1 MNANPTKRVLLIAF
15 HFPPLSGS
23 SGIQRTLRFV
33 QHLPSHGWEPI
44 VLTITPSAY
53 EKTSQDLL
61 QEIPAGTIVERAF
74 GLDTAR
80 QLSIGGRY
88 PGILARPDRWASWW
102 PGAVF
107 KGLDMIRRYRPQA
120 IWSTYP
126 IATAHR
132 IAATLQQR
140 SGLPWIADFRD
151 PMAQDG
157 YPADPKTWQSFKQIE
172 ENAIA
177 LASHSTFTTP
187 SAVKTYQ
194 QRYPGKAEKIS
205 LLENGYDEESFA
217 GCEAG
222 PPLIPGVITLLHSG
236 IVYPSERD
244 PTCLFQALQKLFE
257 RGVISSSTFRMR
269 FRAAVHEDFLRD
281 LSERHGLQEVIEIL
295 PALPYGQALSEMLR
309 SDGLLILQ
317 AANCNEQIPAKLY
330 EYLRS
335 GRPILGLTDPAGDT
349 AWALKNAGI
358 QNIASLDDSVAITS
372 SLAGFL
378 EQIAQGQ
385 SKVADPQAVRAADRR
400 SRSRVLAQLLESA
413 TDLHQQSCQ
422 ST

>member
-1 MNANPTKRVLLIAF
+1 MKRILMVAY
-15 HFPPLSGS
+15 HFPPLAGS
-23 SGIQRTLRFV
+23 SGIQRTLRFAKY
-33 QHLPSHGWEPI
+33 LPEFGWEPL
-44 VLTITPSAY
+44 VLTVHPRAY
-53 EKTSQDLL
+53 ERTSPDLL
-61 QEIPAGTIVERAF
+61 SELPPETVVSRAPA
-74 GLDTAR
+74 LDTAR
-80 QLSIGGRY
+80 HLSFDGRY
-88 PGILARPDRWASWW
+88 PGFLARPDRWISWL
-102 PGAVF
+102 PGATLW
-107 KGLDMIRRYRPQA
+107 GMAMIRRYRPDV

-126 IATAHR
+126 IATAHL
-132 IAATLQQR
+132 IGAALHKH
-140 SGLPWIADFRD
+140 SGLPWVADFRD

-157 YPADPKTWQSFKQIE
+157 YPTDPKTWQSFKKIE
-172 ENAIA
+172 ENSIA

-194 QRYPGKAEKIS
+194 QRYPGNAKKIS

-244 PTCLFQALQKLFE
+244 PTCLFHALQKLFE

-295 PALPYGQALSEMLR
+295 PTLPYGQALSEMLR

-358 QNIASLDDSVAITS
+358 QDIASLDDPVAITS

-385 SKVADPQAVRAADRR
+385 SKVADPEAVEAADRR
-400 SRSRVLAQLLESA
+400 SRARLLAQILDRTIA
-413 TDLHQQSCQ
+413 QPAD
-422 ST
+422 